1 MNCRRFVVGVVDEE
15 RWCGFCRFFEGG
27 HGNQAVFLIA
37 RAPQSDGE
45 LDKIEIYA
53 VGLTIV
59 LAEHNA
65 NKFSITF
72 RHRMPVTSPRLRTP
86 WPFAHSGQII
96 RVIKRVTRAG
106 IRTK

>member
-1 MNCRRFVVGVVDEE
+1 MNCRRFVVSGLRDRNEVLF
-15 RWCGFCRFFEGG
+15 RYFEGG
-27 HGNQAVFLIA
+27 HGNETVFSIETA
-37 RAPQSDGE
+37 QKSDGE
-45 LDKIEIYA
+45 PDKIEIYA

-59 LAEHNA
+59 LAQHNA

-72 RHRMPVTSPRLRTP
+72 RHRMPITSPRLRAP